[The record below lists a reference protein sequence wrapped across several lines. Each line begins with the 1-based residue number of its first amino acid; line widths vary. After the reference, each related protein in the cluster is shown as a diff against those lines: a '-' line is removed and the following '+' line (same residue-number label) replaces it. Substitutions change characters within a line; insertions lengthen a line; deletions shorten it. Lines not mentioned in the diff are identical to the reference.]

1 MQLTDTRVTQADGF
15 LTVEFLG
22 EGGESVSVRIDNSN
36 GELDEKTAVDHA
48 KVMMVQLTAFTGP
61 GTDGS
66 VNRYDAL
73 SNGNFDEG
81 SQGLIGQPSARS
93 SGDKETLEDEIE
105 EGLEDTFPASDPV
118 SATVSSIPANAPR
131 R

>member
-1 MQLTDTRVTQADGF
+1 MQLIDTRVTPAGAF
-15 LTVEFLG
+15 FAVEFLG
-22 EGGESVSVRIDNSN
+22 EGGESISVRVNNSN
-36 GELDEKTAVDHA
+36 GELDEKMAVDHA

-93 SGDKETLEDEIE
+93 SGDKETLEDELE

-118 SATVSSIPANAPR
+118 SATVSSIPANALR

>member
-1 MQLTDTRVTQADGF
+1 MQLIDTRVTQAEGF
-15 LTVEFLG
+15 ITVEFLG
-22 EGGESVSVRIDNSN
+22 EGGEAISVRIDNSD
-36 GELDEKTAVDHA
+36 GELDEETAVEHA
-48 KVMMVQLTAFTGP
+48 KVMMVQLTSFTGP

-93 SGDKETLEDEIE
+93 SGDKETLEDELE

-118 SATVSSIPANAPR
+118 SATVSSIPANATR

>member
-1 MQLTDTRVTQADGF
+1 MQLIDTRVTQAEGF
-15 LTVEFLG
+15 ITVEFLG
-22 EGGESVSVRIDNSN
+22 EGGEAISVRIDNSD
-36 GELDEKTAVDHA
+36 GELDEETAVEHA
-48 KVMMVQLTAFTGP
+48 KVMMVQLTSFTGP

-93 SGDKETLEDEIE
+93 SGDKETLEDELE

-118 SATVSSIPANAPR
+118 SATVSSIPANAAR

>member
-1 MQLTDTRVTQADGF
+1 MQLINTRVTQAGAF
-15 LTVEFLG
+15 FAVEFLG
-22 EGGESVSVRIDNSN
+22 EGGESICVKIDNSN

-61 GTDGS
+61 GADGS

-93 SGDKETLEDEIE
+93 SGDKETLEDELE

-118 SATVSSIPANAPR
+118 SATVSSIPANGPR

>member
-1 MQLTDTRVTQADGF
+1 MQLTDTRVTQAGGF

-81 SQGLIGQPSARS
+81 SQGLTGQASARS
-93 SGDKETLEDEIE
+93 SKDRETLEDELE

-118 SATVSSIPANAPR
+118 SATVSSIPASAPR